1 MQRRFA
7 LVGLISSTLMCVA
20 QADNAPAAPAAP
32 APEYTFTGN
41 VSLTSDYIF
50 RGITQTNNHP
60 AIQGG
65 FDFAHKSGFYLG
77 TWGSSI
83 SWLSDANAGSLPM
96 EWDIY
101 GGYKGNITDDIG
113 FDVGVLEY
121 YYPGTRNA
129 GVTNP
134 DTTEIYGAVSYK
146 FASLKYSYATSD
158 LFGFTSSTG
167 GNTHGSGYVDLTV
180 SPDLGDG
187 WGLVAHAGHQDVA
200 HRSSASYDD
209 WKLGV
214 TKDVGVGSLALTYTD
229 TNAKGKVGQDYYNAY
244 GKNIGRA
251 RAVISFTK
259 TM

>member
-1 MQRRFA
+1 MQRSSA
-7 LVGLISSTLMCVA
+7 LVIGLISSFLLCATA
-20 QADNAPAAPAAP
+20 QADTAPAAPTP
-32 APEYTFTGN
+32 DYTFTGN

-83 SWLSDANAGSLPM
+83 SWLSDAGAGSLPM

-101 GGYKGNITDDIG
+101 GGYKGNIVDDVG

-134 DTTEIYGAVSYK
+134 DTTEIYGALSYK
-146 FASLKYSYATSD
+146 FASFKYSYATSD
-158 LFGFTSSTG
+158 LFGFTSQNGS
-167 GNTHGSGYVDLTV
+167 NTHGSGY
-180 SPDLGDG
+180 
-187 WGLVAHAGHQDVA
+187 A
-200 HRSSASYDD
+200 
-209 WKLGV
+209 
-214 TKDVGVGSLALTYTD
+214 
-229 TNAKGKVGQDYYNAY
+229 
-244 GKNIGRA
+244 
-251 RAVISFTK
+251 
-259 TM
+259 